1 MKSKHFTNE
10 FELCYPILENDKVLF
25 MDKVVSLENKK
36 NSLLELRID
45 YLLGNGVSIDE
56 IVMMINYI
64 HVDLTS
70 KRIIVT
76 IRTEREGGKIKIDPE
91 TYYDYIERLYL
102 HTSVEYIDVEYA
114 LYQKNADKFD
124 RLFKNKFKRIILSN
138 HIFESALSKKDYE
151 ILFYDMAKPYIDI
164 VKCAVMVK
172 TKKELFDFM
181 MIARKCSKNI
191 KKHEKGCI
199 FIAMGE
205 IGGLSRLWPEFT
217 NTNVVFLTAYGEN
230 ASKIG
235 QFTYENFMKYRKLLE
250 KNVKN

>member
-1 MKSKHFTNE
+1 MKNNRFTNE

-25 MDKVVSLENKK
+25 MDKIVSLEKEK

-45 YLLGNGVSIDE
+45 YLLEGGVNIDE

-70 KRIIVT
+70 KRVIVT
-76 IRTEREGGKIKIDPE
+76 IRTEDEGGRAKIDAE
-91 TYYDYIERLYL
+91 TYFNYVKKIYL
-102 HTSVEYIDVEYA
+102 NTSAEYVDIEYA
-114 LYQKNADKFD
+114 LYQKNANKFD
-124 RLFKNKFKRIILSN
+124 KLFKNNFKKVILST
-138 HIFESALSKKDYE
+138 HIFNGALSKDDYE
-151 ILFYDMAKPYIDI
+151 MLFYNMTKPYIDI

-181 MIARKCSKNI
+181 MVARKCSKNL
-191 KKHEKGCI
+191 KKGCI

-235 QFTYENFMKYRKLLE
+235 QFTYENFVKYRKLLE